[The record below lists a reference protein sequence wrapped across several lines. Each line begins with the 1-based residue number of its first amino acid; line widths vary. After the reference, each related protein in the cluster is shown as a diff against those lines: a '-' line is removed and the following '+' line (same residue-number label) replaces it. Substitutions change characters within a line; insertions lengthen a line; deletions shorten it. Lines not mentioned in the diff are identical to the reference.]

1 MSLNTSTGNNKFNIP
16 EGIIELPLKPFK
28 VSNAKNILIIS
39 DTHFPYH
46 DKKAQCSSESYD
58 CAWQYLLPQQKLDY
72 NIPDKSDC
80 RSGHKTELCG

>member
-46 DKKAQCSSESYD
+46 DKKALTTAINYKVKNMQRIFN
-58 CAWQYLLPQQKLDY
+58 LFK
-72 NIPDKSDC
+72 K
-80 RSGHKTELCG
+80 